1 MLEALLHSAPWWA
14 WTGFHVLVFLML
26 ALDLGVFNRKVHAPS
41 FREAAVWSAVW
52 IGLALLFN
60 GAVFMGYFA
69 PGDGTPYN
77 ATLKGTEWFTGYVLE
92 KSLSV
97 DNLFVFVMLFGA
109 FKVRMEHQHR
119 ILYWGILGALVM
131 RAVMILAGTALLN
144 RFEWMMYVFGA
155 FLIYT
160 GIKMFMVEEAEKDP
174 TRNALVRLF
183 KKFFPLDPE
192 GGHQHFFVKKNG
204 RRFATPMLLVLVS
217 VEVTDLVFAVDSIP
231 AVLAVTRDP
240 FVVYTSNIFAILS
253 LRSLYFLLAK
263 MMDRFHRLKL
273 GLAVIL
279 TFVGIKMCVAHW
291 LKESVGISDQTL
303 ILTSLIFISAV
314 LAGSIVAS
322 LAWPT
327 EHPDGRA

>member
-1 MLEALLHSAPWWA
+1 MFTALFHSAPWWA
-14 WTGFHVLVFLML
+14 WLGFHLFVFLML
-26 ALDLGVFNRKVHAPS
+26 ALDLGVFNRKAHAPS

-52 IGLALLFN
+52 IGLALVFN
-60 GAVFMGYFA
+60 GAVFLGVFA
-69 PGDGTPYN
+69 PTDGTPYQP
-77 ATLKGTEWFTGYVLE
+77 ALKGTEWFTGYVLE

-97 DNLFVFVMLFGA
+97 DNLFVFVMLFGS
-109 FKVRMEHQHR
+109 FQVRVEHQHR
-119 ILYWGILGALVM
+119 ILFWGILGALVM
-131 RAVMILAGTALLN
+131 RALMILAGTALLN

-155 FLIYT
+155 FLVLT
-160 GIKMFMVEEAEKDP
+160 GLKMFKVEEGEKDP

-183 KKFFPLDPE
+183 QKIVPLDPE
-192 GGHQHFFVKKNG
+192 GGHQHFFVK
-204 RRFATPMLLVLVS
+204 RADRWYATPMLLVLVS

-240 FVVYTSNIFAILS
+240 FVVYTSNIFAILG

-279 TFVGIKMCVAHW
+279 TFVGLKMCMAHGLKAW
-291 LKESVGISDQTL
+291 LGLSDQTL

-322 LAWPT
+322 LAWPL
-327 EHPDGRA
+327 EHSEDEP